1 MELIKLR
8 DLVVENKIP
17 KLVILEGTELD
28 IIDIYINEIGKT
40 LNKEYVSFP
49 SVLEYF
55 NATHIKSL
63 FKKNIEFAV
72 IRGDETFL
80 KEKSL
85 WNIADN
91 IKGNIILTY
100 SSLDKNKEFVDRF
113 KDNIYQAQI
122 KDVDIKVSLLLK
134 LKKAG
139 MEISEKYISWL
150 INNCNSDYGRCVNE
164 LDKVLIFKNDIRSA
178 EEIFKQ
184 FARDGAFHYDIPD
197 CVFDFADAFLDR
209 DRKKVFDLYEDLKGN
224 GEQPMV
230 ILTVLYNNIRNLLL
244 VQGARNPTPENTLLK
259 DFIIRK
265 LKYKVKNYSTV
276 EIMNALLLLCELNKQ
291 VKIGQIDDRTAVEY
305 FMIKTL

>member
-85 WNIADN
+85 
-91 IKGNIILTY
+91 
-100 SSLDKNKEFVDRF
+100 
-113 KDNIYQAQI
+113 
-122 KDVDIKVSLLLK
+122 
-134 LKKAG
+134 
-139 MEISEKYISWL
+139 
-150 INNCNSDYGRCVNE
+150 
-164 LDKVLIFKNDIRSA
+164 
-178 EEIFKQ
+178 
-184 FARDGAFHYDIPD
+184 
-197 CVFDFADAFLDR
+197 
-209 DRKKVFDLYEDLKGN
+209 
-224 GEQPMV
+224 
-230 ILTVLYNNIRNLLL
+230 
-244 VQGARNPTPENTLLK
+244 
-259 DFIIRK
+259 
-265 LKYKVKNYSTV
+265 
-276 EIMNALLLLCELNKQ
+276 
-291 VKIGQIDDRTAVEY
+291 
-305 FMIKTL
+305 